1 MTTEITTVDTD
12 IEVLPPA
19 RPSVP
24 QALGALAAHVEA
36 MTNAKA
42 LGDALASSELVPVT
56 YRGKPGN
63 AAAAILYGAELGLNP
78 VQSLQNIFVV
88 HGTPAIYARTMVALV
103 KRHGYVIE
111 TDSSTDESVTVTGTA
126 PDGRTQTSTWDIE
139 RATKA
144 EYVPTKLDNGEWK
157 KNSNGKLL
165 GNMKY
170 ITDPQAMLYA
180 KAAAEVCRKL
190 APDVLLG
197 IPALHEELDP
207 EPQTVRV
214 RADRADRGI
223 KGLRA
228 AVEASAQSAE
238 QTAIDANTVVDT
250 PPEPNDCVQPAPEAT
265 EPTPEAP
272 TVEMITPAQSKKLY
286 ALLRERGLEDKDA
299 ALAWISSALN
309 RTDNPVASTKDLT
322 KAEATTLIDILE
334 SDRAEQPTTTEG
346 NQ

>member
-1 MTTEITTVDTD
+1 MTIETTTIDTD
-12 IEVLPPA
+12 IEILPA
-19 RPSVP
+19 RRPSAP
-24 QALGALAAHVEA
+24 EALGALAAHVEA
-36 MTNAKA
+36 MTNAKK
-42 LGDALASSELVPVT
+42 LGDALSGSELVPVT
-56 YRGKPGN
+56 YRGKPDN

-78 VQSLQNIFVV
+78 IQSLQNIFVV

-103 KRHGYVIE
+103 KRRGYVIE
-111 TDSSTDESVTVTGTA
+111 TVSSEDDSVTVVGTG
-126 PDGRTQTSTWDIE
+126 PDGRTETSTWDIA

-144 EYVPTKLDNGEWK
+144 EYVPTRLDNGEWK

-207 EPQTVRV
+207 EPQTIRV
-214 RADRADRGI
+214 RADRVDRGI

-228 AVEASAQSAE
+228 AVIETE
-238 QTAIDANTVVDT
+238 
-250 PPEPNDCVQPAPEAT
+250 PEAAPVQQEPPSE

-272 TVEMITPAQSKKLY
+272 EVPMITQPQSKKLY

-299 ALAWISSALN
+299 ALAWISSALS
-309 RTDNPVASTKDLT
+309 RSDNPVASTKDLT
-322 KAEATTLIDILE
+322 KGEAGTLIEILD
-334 SDRAEQPTTTEG
+334 SPRAEQPTTTEG
-346 NQ
+346 K

>member
-1 MTTEITTVDTD
+1 MTIELATADTD
-12 IEVLPPA
+12 IEVLPPS

-24 QALGALAAHVEA
+24 EALGALAAHVEA

-42 LGDALASSELVPVT
+42 LGDALASSELVPIT

-88 HGTPAIYARTMVALV
+88 HGTPAIYTRTMVALV

-111 TDSSTDESVTVTGTA
+111 TDSSTDDSVTVTGTA

-197 IPALHEELDP
+197 IPALHEELEP
-207 EPQTVRV
+207 EPQTIRV
-214 RADRADRGI
+214 RADRADRGL

-228 AVEASAQSAE
+228 AAGLAQ
-238 QTAIDANTVVDT
+238 
-250 PPEPNDCVQPAPEAT
+250 PEPEAVEGEPAPA

-272 TVEMITPAQSKKLY
+272 AVELITPAQSRKLY

-299 ALAWISSALN
+299 ALAWISSALS
-309 RTDNPVASTKDLT
+309 RTDSPVVSTRDLT
-322 KAEATTLIDILE
+322 KTEATTLIDILE
-334 SDRAEQPTTTEG
+334 SDRAEGTE
-346 NQ
+346 

>member
-1 MTTEITTVDTD
+1 MTIEITTVDTD

-78 VQSLQNIFVV
+78 IQSLQNIFVV
-88 HGTPAIYARTMVALV
+88 HGTPAIYTRTMVALV

-111 TDSSTDESVTVTGTA
+111 TDSSTDGSVTVTGTA

-144 EYVPTKLDNGEWK
+144 EYVPIKLDNGEWK
-157 KNSNGKLL
+157 KNGNGKLL

-207 EPQTVRV
+207 EPQPVRV

-228 AVEASAQSAE
+228 AVEAQFIEHAE
-238 QTAIDANTVVDT
+238 
-250 PPEPNDCVQPAPEAT
+250 PEPAKPETDSAPT

-272 TVEMITPAQSKKLY
+272 AVEMITSAQSKKLY

-309 RTDNPVASTKDLT
+309 RTGEPVASTKDLT
-322 KAEATTLIDILE
+322 KAEAITLIDILE
-334 SDRAEQPTTTEG
+334 SDRAESGE
-346 NQ
+346 

>member
-1 MTTEITTVDTD
+1 MTIELSTVDTD
-12 IEVLPPA
+12 IEVLPPS
-19 RPSVP
+19 RTSVP
-24 QALGALAAHVEA
+24 EALGALAAHVEA

-42 LGDALASSELVPVT
+42 LGDALASSELVPIT

-111 TDSSTDESVTVTGTA
+111 TDSSTDDSVTVTGTA

-144 EYVPTKLDNGEWK
+144 EYVPIKLDNGEWK

-197 IPALHEELDP
+197 MPALHEELEP
-207 EPQTVRV
+207 EPQTIRV
-214 RADRADRGI
+214 RADRADRGL

-228 AVEASAQSAE
+228 AAGLAQPEPEVVEAE
-238 QTAIDANTVVDT
+238 
-250 PPEPNDCVQPAPEAT
+250 PAPA

-272 TVEMITPAQSKKLY
+272 TVELITPAQSRKLY

-299 ALAWISSALN
+299 ALAWISSALS
-309 RTDNPVASTKDLT
+309 RTRNPVASTKDLT
-322 KAEATTLIDILE
+322 KTEATTLIDILE
-334 SDRAEQPTTTEG
+334 ADRAEGAE
-346 NQ
+346 

>member
-1 MTTEITTVDTD
+1 MTIELSTVDTD
-12 IEVLPPA
+12 IEVLPPS
-19 RPSVP
+19 RTSVP
-24 QALGALAAHVEA
+24 EALGALAAHVEA

-42 LGDALASSELVPVT
+42 LGDALASSELVPIT

-111 TDSSTDESVTVTGTA
+111 TDSSTDDSVTVTGTA

-144 EYVPTKLDNGEWK
+144 EYVPIKLDNGEWK

-180 KAAAEVCRKL
+180 KAASEVCRKL

-197 IPALHEELDP
+197 MPALHEELEP
-207 EPQTVRV
+207 EPQTFRV
-214 RADRADRGI
+214 RADRADRGL

-228 AVEASAQSAE
+228 AAGLAQPEPEAVAPEPEVVEAE
-238 QTAIDANTVVDT
+238 
-250 PPEPNDCVQPAPEAT
+250 PAPA

-272 TVEMITPAQSKKLY
+272 TVELITPAQSRKLY

-299 ALAWISSALN
+299 ALAWISSALS
-309 RTDNPVASTKDLT
+309 RTRNPVASTKDLT
-322 KAEATTLIDILE
+322 KTEATTLIDILE
-334 SDRAEQPTTTEG
+334 ADRAEGAE
-346 NQ
+346 

>member
-1 MTTEITTVDTD
+1 MTIELATADTD
-12 IEVLPPA
+12 IEVLPPS

-24 QALGALAAHVEA
+24 EALGALAAHVEA

-42 LGDALASSELVPVT
+42 LGDALAASELVPIT

-111 TDSSTDESVTVTGTA
+111 TDSSTDDSVTVTGTA

-197 IPALHEELDP
+197 IPALREELEP
-207 EPQTVRV
+207 EPQTIRV
-214 RADRADRGI
+214 RADRADRGL

-228 AVEASAQSAE
+228 AAGLAQ
-238 QTAIDANTVVDT
+238 
-250 PPEPNDCVQPAPEAT
+250 PEPEAVEGEPAPAEPAPEA
-265 EPTPEAP
+265 PA
-272 TVEMITPAQSKKLY
+272 VELITPAQSRKLY

-299 ALAWISSALN
+299 ALAWISSALS
-309 RTDNPVASTKDLT
+309 RTDSPVVNTKDLT
-322 KAEATTLIDILE
+322 KTEATTLIDILE
-334 SDRAEQPTTTEG
+334 SDRAEGAE
-346 NQ
+346 

>member
-1 MTTEITTVDTD
+1 MTIELASADTD
-12 IEVLPPA
+12 IEVLPPS

-24 QALGALAAHVEA
+24 EALGALAAHVEA

-42 LGDALASSELVPVT
+42 LGDALASSELVPIT

-88 HGTPAIYARTMVALV
+88 HGTPAIYTRTMVALV

-111 TDSSTDESVTVTGTA
+111 TDSSTDDSVTVTGTA

-197 IPALHEELDP
+197 IPALHEELEP
-207 EPQTVRV
+207 EPQTIRV
-214 RADRADRGI
+214 RADRADRGL

-228 AVEASAQSAE
+228 AAGLAQ
-238 QTAIDANTVVDT
+238 
-250 PPEPNDCVQPAPEAT
+250 PEPEAATPEPEAVEGEPAPA

-272 TVEMITPAQSKKLY
+272 AVELITPAQSRKLY

-299 ALAWISSALN
+299 ALAWISSALS
-309 RTDNPVASTKDLT
+309 RTDSPVVSTRDLT
-322 KAEATTLIDILE
+322 KTEATTLIDILE
-334 SDRAEQPTTTEG
+334 SDRAEGTE
-346 NQ
+346 